1 MTKDNKYTYAVGR
14 RKEAAVRVRVMKG
27 KDVSTMNGKPAS
39 VYFPGELNKIL
50 MERPLKITG
59 TIDKYY
65 FTAKSIGGGK
75 HAQLEALVLG
85 ISKAL
90 IKIDKEGF
98 RTTLKKDGLLTRDAR
113 IRERRKVNTG
123 GKARRQKQSP
133 KR

>member
-1 MTKDNKYTYAVGR
+1 MLKDEKFTYAVGR
-14 RKEAAVRVRVMKG
+14 RKEAAVRVRLMRG
-27 KDVSTMNGKPAS
+27 KEKSLINGKPFAQ
-39 VYFPGELNKIL
+39 YFPGEVSTLLIEK
-50 MERPLKITG
+50 PFKITD
-59 TIDKYY
+59 TLDKYY

-90 IKIDKEGF
+90 IKIDKDAY
-98 RTTLKKDGLLTRDAR
+98 RTTLKKAGFLKRDSR
-113 IRERRKVNTG
+113 IRERRKTNTG